1 MKRLLILL
9 VALIAVNAAFSQTPQ
24 QFKYQAVLRNADGTI
39 IANTAKT
46 VIIDILQGSVSGT
59 SVFTETQNV
68 TTTAQGIINLNIGSV
83 NTTGIAGI
91 NWATNTYFIKITVGG
106 IEMGTSQLLSVPYA
120 INAKNTENYSGTITT
135 SQISDLPNYLTN
147 YIETDPIFGAWNKS
161 TGISITKSQISD
173 LPNYLESYT
182 ETDPIFGAWN
192 KSTGISITKSQI
204 SDLPN
209 YLESYTETD
218 PIFGAWNKSTGISI
232 TKSQISDLPNYLESY
247 TETDPIFGAWN
258 KSTGI
263 SITKSQ
269 ISDFPVNATTTVDGF
284 MSNVDK
290 TKLDGLTQLTA
301 GAGIS
306 INGTN
311 QIVNSAPDQT
321 VAVSGANGITVTGT
335 YPNFTVANTNKQSTF
350 RWNVFN
356 TYSEGAG
363 AWPFGN
369 TASLFGGIT
378 PSIWTDGTGRA
389 GSISSDKDVQR
400 TLFNQKCFP
409 GKNAMVYSE
418 TYLQYSSTSG
428 KVAVALFRIKNT
440 TASAII
446 WPISFYYTCNSAWSE
461 SAGLALNG
469 VELWQSSVATG
480 EYNTTVNIT
489 IPANRTSTVIVS
501 SPSGPN
507 YNISTTSIYVR
518 SCRLAFFNNCL
529 QLPAGLE
536 FTDDLDNATGDW
548 TQ

>member
-209 YLESYTETD
+209 YLT
-218 PIFGAWNKSTGISI
+218 
-232 TKSQISDLPNYLESY
+232 SY